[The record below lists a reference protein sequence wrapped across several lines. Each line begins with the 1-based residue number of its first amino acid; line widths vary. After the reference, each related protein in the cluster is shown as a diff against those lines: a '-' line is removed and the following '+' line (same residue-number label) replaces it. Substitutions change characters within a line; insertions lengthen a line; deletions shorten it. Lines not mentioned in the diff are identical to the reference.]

1 MARMIPTAPSPGSPA
16 SEHRVFE
23 ALSKLPDEWTVF
35 HSVGWQSER
44 HGRPGDG
51 EADFLLLHRKGL
63 LVLEVK
69 GGRIHIVEGQ
79 WMSNANKIRNPYE
92 QALDSRKAL
101 QRYVLDHIPEIQA
114 LHTGHAVCFP
124 DVRVEDSQ
132 LGPDATPEITID
144 RDDLSDAPTAIG
156 KLASHWALRSDL
168 SDQQLKRIRDVLA
181 PTVTVRPL
189 AREVTEDVGE
199 RLLQLTRM
207 QIAVL
212 SAMRRQRRL
221 IVYGAAGTGKTV
233 LAVERARQLV
243 DDGFTVLLA
252 CFNQPLGR
260 HIARQFEGD
269 DRVRAG
275 SFASICREL
284 AVAAG
289 APIPDKPPQRWWDEE
304 LPGSAPG
311 NAESIGY
318 SATAVVVDE
327 GQDFAPAWWETLELL
342 TSNPEEDPF
351 YVFADAAQQL
361 YRRDWQPPFT
371 EPRADLDINCRNT
384 IEIAKHVGAVFGT
397 PIPTLGT
404 NGPKPEFVK
413 VKSVAA
419 GDQKL
424 EGLLDRFLN
433 VEKLKPEQLVI
444 LSPSRPAV
452 DALRGGTLA
461 GYGLVAPEEDGVV
474 VETVQRFKGL
484 EADVVILMLPEL
496 ETEQDR
502 ALAYVGMSRSRVHL
516 VVVGTAPVRAA
527 LAWDD

>member
-1 MARMIPTAPSPGSPA
+1 MARMIPTAPSLLA
-16 SEHRVFE
+16 ATSEHHVFE
-23 ALSKLPDEWTVF
+23 ALSRLPDDWTVF

-51 EADFLLLHRKGL
+51 EADFLLLHRNGL

-79 WMSNANKIRNPYE
+79 WMSNANMIRNPYE

-101 QRYVLDHIPEIQA
+101 QRYVLDHVPEIGT
-114 LHTGHAVCFP
+114 LHTGHAACFP
-124 DVRVEDSQ
+124 DVRIGASQ
-132 LGPDATPEITID
+132 LGPDAPPEITID
-144 RDDLSDAPTAIG
+144 RDGLSDVETTMG
-156 KLASHWALRSDL
+156 KIAAHWELRSGLDVQ
-168 SDQQLKRIRDVLA
+168 SLKRIRNVLA

-189 AREVTEDVGE
+189 AREVTEDIGE

-207 QIAVL
+207 QIAIL

-221 IVYGAAGTGKTV
+221 TVYGGAGTGKTV
-233 LAVERARQLV
+233 LAVERARVLA
-243 DDGFTVLLA
+243 DDDFTVLLA

-260 HIARQFEGD
+260 HLAHQFEGD

-284 AVAAG
+284 AIAAG
-289 APIPDKPPQRWWDEE
+289 VPIPERPTQQWWDAE
-304 LPGSAPG
+304 LPGVAPSY
-311 NAESIGY
+311 AEATGY
-318 SATAVVVDE
+318 DATAVVVDE

-342 TSNPEEDPF
+342 TRNPEEDPF
-351 YVFADAAQQL
+351 YVFVDAAQQL
-361 YRRDWQPPFT
+361 YRKGWMPPFE

-384 IEIAKHVGAVFGT
+384 IEIAEHVGAVFGT
-397 PIPTLGT
+397 PLPTLGT
-404 NGPKPEFVK
+404 HGPKAEFIK
-413 VKSVAA
+413 VKSVSAA
-419 GDQKL
+419 SEQL

-433 VEKLKPEQLVI
+433 EGKLKADQLVI
-444 LSPSRPAV
+444 LSSSRPTV
-452 DALRGGTLA
+452 DALRGSTLA

-484 EADVVILMLPEL
+484 EADVVILMLPEVDS
-496 ETEQDR
+496 EQDR
-502 ALAYVGMSRSRVHL
+502 VFAYVGMSRARVHL

-527 LAWDD
+527 LAWDA